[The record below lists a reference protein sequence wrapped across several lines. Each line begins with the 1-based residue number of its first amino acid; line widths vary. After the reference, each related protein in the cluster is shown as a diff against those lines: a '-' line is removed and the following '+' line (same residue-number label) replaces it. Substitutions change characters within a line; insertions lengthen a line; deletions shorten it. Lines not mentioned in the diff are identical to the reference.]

1 MAQIGIKFSAKV
13 TKQVS
18 ITPYPRMKANL
29 VAIVLAAVLSLG
41 SSHSFAE
48 GNEGLRVEASR
59 ALSLAVVDLDRKNP
73 VSDQVAD
80 AFKESLSFVLS
91 QHTKMPSPVKP
102 LKMDGSR
109 AGWGLGTGAY
119 DAAVVI
125 GGKVPK
131 TMVSAAFTIIRAV
144 PESGD
149 EKGIVTLVMRKD
161 DPGLA
166 KLLEASFGE
175 AIQGPFFQKA
185 LQQYCGMPAEQPI
198 GWKVAG
204 TF

>member
-1 MAQIGIKFSAKV
+1 
-13 TKQVS
+13 
-18 ITPYPRMKANL
+18 MKANL

-41 SSHSFAE
+41 ASRSVAE

-91 QHTKMPSPVKP
+91 QRTKMPSPIKP
-102 LKMDGSR
+102 LKVDGSR
-109 AGWGLGTGAY
+109 AGWGLGAGAY

-125 GGKVPK
+125 GGKMPK
-131 TMVSAAFTIIRAV
+131 TMVSAEFTIIRAV

-166 KLLEASFGE
+166 KLLEASFAE
-175 AIQGPFFQKA
+175 AIQGPFFRKA
-185 LQQYCGMPAEQPI
+185 LQQYCGAPAEQPI

-204 TF
+204 SF